1 MTQVIPNDSFK
12 SFNLTTNKRLVTTT
26 IFRSEKSRNDTF
38 LYIYIYIYFASI
50 RFKIE
55 TNQCAHS
62 HHLSFLKRISL
73 NRNPL

>member
-38 LYIYIYIYFASI
+38 LYIYIYIYILLQFASKSKQI
-50 RFKIE
+50 
-55 TNQCAHS
+55 NV
-62 HHLSFLKRISL
+62 RIL
-73 NRNPL
+73 II